1 MIKLASY
8 EDKPLVYEM
17 WKAVF
22 EDTDEYM
29 DLFFTDKY
37 KPENTLIYFENGV
50 AAASL
55 QMQLYYITFYGQKIP
70 FYYLVGLCTLPQ
82 YRRRGY
88 MEQLID
94 RSHQIM
100 AERGIPLSILVPA
113 EDWLFGFYNRYGYE
127 QVFEKDEE
135 NIPIKTIFDQYP
147 DIHDAYKAFDKFQKT
162 DFTVQK
168 SFEDF
173 CTIAKDYCFD
183 SCPPKYNLSAMAR
196 VINTEYLLS
205 VYASANT
212 TCKFSIEVNDSIYC
226 IADGKC
232 CRVEDVETDLRVDF
246 RMLVRLLFGYK
257 TNELSEELSLI
268 FPLHHPKINLML
280 E

>member
-1 MIKLASY
+1 MY
-8 EDKPLVYEM
+8 QM
-17 WKAVF
+17 WKTVF

-37 KPENTLIYFENGV
+37 KPENTLIYFEDGV

-55 QMQLYYITFYGQKIP
+55 QMQLYYITFYGKKIP
-70 FYYLVGLCTLPQ
+70 FYYLVGLCTLPE

-94 RSHQIM
+94 RSHQVM
-100 AERGIPLSILVPA
+100 RERGIPLSILVPA

-127 QVFEKDEE
+127 QVFEKDEV
-135 NIPIKTIFDQYP
+135 NIPIKEIFDQHP
-147 DIHDAYKAFDKFQKT
+147 DIRDAYKAFDQLQQT

-168 SFEDF
+168 TFDDF
-173 CTIAKDYCFD
+173 YTIAKDYCFD

-196 VINTEYLLS
+196 VIDAEQLLS
-205 VYASANT
+205 VYASANASKQFT
-212 TCKFSIEVNDSIYC
+212 ISVDGSTYQII
-226 IADGKC
+226 DGKC
-232 CRVEDVETDLRVDF
+232 SRVVASEVDLDVDI
-246 RMLVRLLFGYK
+246 RMLTRLLFGYK
-257 TNELSEELSLI
+257 TNELSEEFSRF
-268 FPLHHPKINLML
+268 FPVHHPRINLML